1 MWANCILEKDG
12 KHSYSI
18 VDVCFGGRKA
28 VNSLEFVISFEDLNK
43 NGLIRLQKVECFE
56 NFSGKNFVI
65 VPDILISKNRENYL
79 SFQFDIP
86 PI

>member
-43 NGLIRLQKVECFE
+43 KVITVLNPVLLESE
-56 NFSGKNFVI
+56 S
-65 VPDILISKNRENYL
+65 
-79 SFQFDIP
+79 SF
-86 PI
+86 